1 VSNPSPKFAAG
12 SPIRFLTYGIIG
24 VALAAT
30 LAMNAHVIASIV
42 RARTNVP
49 WWDGWAMIRDL
60 MFYEQGQRLGPFLW
74 PSYWGHR
81 LVVLR
86 LLMLADERWA
96 SLTSLTYLT
105 LAIQLTHIGL
115 LVALAFRIL
124 VSRARNSHSQ
134 WGGRPRPRRTPWS
147 DSANAP
153 ETEADEGFGRGPG
166 GPPHI
171 SNSSGQG
178 FARWLVAAT
187 IILNLALSPFQMQ
200 NFVWSNQI
208 MYVIVYAAATA
219 SVVVLV
225 FSKGRWLMLA
235 LSTALG
241 LISSFAM
248 ANGILIWP
256 VLFALAAYLGFK
268 LPVRIVLGVVGALVI
283 ASYAWNYQRPSMGMG
298 FTGII
303 RDPGHAVMLVGLLLA
318 GPITLI
324 STPIGIAVA
333 FLAAAAAGFLAVF
346 VLRHRSGAP
355 RELTALIACSLFLL
369 LTLFSMVIGRL
380 DASYLHKPDPMGVLD
395 RYFTAVGLFWASIA
409 PLVLYACWQQTR
421 RLWLL
426 AFYGTVFFAL
436 MFGGRARQYV
446 AAEDWSDFFVGLDAV
461 GEAFLLDVRDP
472 QLMPILWP
480 VESELETYVVFLR
493 QRRLAFFS
501 EPSASWPGKNI
512 AEMFPRSL
520 DSQCSGAIEKIE
532 RTGPG
537 AWRVQGWAVD
547 RDRGTAPKQILFTDA
562 AGRIVGLARGGFR
575 HNYFPGLMVEPA
587 SRPLSLL
594 HAKFQRSE
602 WLGYVRSAEKPD
614 VKIYGMLSGTTVC
627 PVKTDVVLKP

>member
-1 VSNPSPKFAAG
+1 MGVPDVAYLLDAG
-12 SPIRFLTYGIIG
+12 DST
-24 VALAAT
+24 
-30 LAMNAHVIASIV
+30 
-42 RARTNVP
+42 RA
-49 WWDGWAMIRDL
+49 
-60 MFYEQGQRLGPFLW
+60 
-74 PSYWGHR
+74 HR
-81 LVVLR
+81 L
-86 LLMLADERWA
+86 
-96 SLTSLTYLT
+96 
-105 LAIQLTHIGL
+105 
-115 LVALAFRIL
+115 LVTLAFRIL
-124 VSRARNSHSQ
+124 ARQ
-134 WGGRPRPRRTPWS
+134 
-147 DSANAP
+147 A
-153 ETEADEGFGRGPG
+153 
-166 GPPHI
+166 
-171 SNSSGQG
+171 
-178 FARWLVAAT
+178 FASWLLAAT

-208 MYVIVYAAATA
+208 MYVLVYAAATA
-219 SVVVLV
+219 SIVLLV
-225 FSKGRWLMLA
+225 FSRGQWLMLA
-235 LSTALG
+235 LSAVLG
-241 LISSFAM
+241 LICSFTM

-256 VLFALAAYLGFK
+256 VLFALAVYLGLK
-268 LPVRIVLGVVGALVI
+268 LPARIVLGAVGALMI

-324 STPIGIAVA
+324 STPIGIAIA
-333 FLAAAAAGFLAVF
+333 LLAAAAAGFLAVR
-346 VLRHRSGAP
+346 VLRDRYGAP
-355 RELTALIACSLFLL
+355 RELTALIACALFLL
-369 LTLFSMVIGRL
+369 LTLSSMVIGRL
-380 DASYLHKPDPMGVLD
+380 DASYLHKPDPLGVLD

-409 PLVLYACWQQTR
+409 PLVLYTCWQRTR

-426 AFYGTVFFAL
+426 VFYGAVFCAL

-461 GEAFLLDVRDP
+461 GQAFLLDVRDS

-480 VESELETYVVFLR
+480 VESELEAYVAFLR

-501 EPSASWPGKNI
+501 EPRASWPGKSI

-520 DSQCSGAIEKIE
+520 GQCSGAIEKIE

-562 AGRIVGLARGGFR
+562 AGRVVGLARGGFR

-587 SRPLSLL
+587 STPMSSL

-602 WLGYVRSAEKPD
+602 WLGYVRSADKSEQPD
-614 VKIYGMLSGTTVC
+614 VKIYGVLSTTTVC
-627 PVKTDVVLKP
+627 LVTP